1 MMVDETTQILNQV
14 INYLKDI
21 YDIDKNY
28 RAYGTRCK
36 IGKVI
41 KFQNNVFISHWACGA
56 IVCIDEV
63 LYFIMEDDGNWYV
76 KKDYSLGSFS
86 SYWLDSFI
94 KALNLLNDY
103 IKKKKKKK
111 EITWIQSSQYF
122 L

>member
-1 MMVDETTQILNQV
+1 MTEIKATQILNQV

-41 KFQNNVFISHWACGA
+41 KFQNNVFISH
-56 IVCIDEV
+56 
-63 LYFIMEDDGNWYV
+63 DDGNWYV